1 MDVFLVTLLNGI
13 SLGGVLFLVASGLSL
28 VLGVLG
34 IANLAHGA
42 LYMVGAY
49 LGWTI
54 VSQYGGNFW
63 LAAVAAAAT
72 AGLIG
77 LVMERGFLRH
87 LHGLF
92 NEQVLLTI
100 GVVHIITNL
109 CLWIWGSIPKTPFT
123 ASILSGSFVVAGW
136 PYPISRIAIMLIGLA
151 LAVGLWW
158 LQDRTRVGAI
168 VRAGMDNRE
177 MTEGLG
183 INLKLVLTVLFF
195 VGAAIA
201 GFAGVIGGQMLGASL
216 GQGTQILVLALIVVV
231 VGGVGSVQGALVGA
245 MIIGLVDAFGK
256 LLFPELAMFTMY
268 LVMII
273 ILLVRPSGLLG
284 KALETK
290 AINPLISRIQWQGT
304 LSRFVPY
311 AAIGIILLIIPAFMP
326 TYLQS
331 MMTKLLIYGLFVIS
345 LNLIFGYTGLFSLGH
360 AAFFGIAGYTAGI
373 LMVSYGIESFWIGG
387 PLGILM
393 AVFTAAVFG
402 FIALRVSGLF
412 FLLVTFALGQ
422 LLWSIAVVWYSLT
435 GGPNGFIGIPRPDLG
450 LPWFNLMNSLNFY
463 YFVFAAFAICYFLM
477 YRLINSPFG
486 YALQGIRDSEP
497 RMRALG
503 YNTWLYKYIA
513 FIIAGLFAGVAGL
526 LFASFNGCIAPSHL
540 GFSTSS
546 LAMLM
551 VILGGVGTLW
561 GPVIGAGVIV
571 FVEYFASQF
580 VPERWPLILGA
591 VFILAVM
598 YLRGGIGLHL
608 ITFGKKV
615 LSYGGFKS

>member
-28 VLGVLG
+28 VLGVMG

-42 LYMVGAY
+42 LYMIGAY
-49 LGWTI
+49 LGWTM
-54 VSQYGGNFW
+54 VAQHGGNFL

-72 AGLIG
+72 AGVVG
-77 LVMERGFLRH
+77 LVIERGFLRR

-92 NEQVLLTI
+92 NEQVLLSL
-100 GVVHIITNL
+100 GFVYIITNL
-109 CLWIWGSIPKTPFT
+109 CLWIWGSIPKSPFT
-123 ASILSGSFVVAGW
+123 APFLSGSFFVAGW
-136 PYPISRIAIMLIGLA
+136 PYPVSRVVIILVGLA

-158 LQDRTRVGAI
+158 LQDKTRVGAI
-168 VRAGMDNRE
+168 VRAGMDNKE
-177 MTEGLG
+177 VTEGLG
-183 INLKLVLTVLFF
+183 INLKLALTALFV
-195 VGAAIA
+195 VGASIA

-216 GQGTQILVLALIVVV
+216 DYGIQILVLALIVVV
-231 VGGVGSVQGALVGA
+231 VGGVGSVQGALLGA
-245 MIIGLVDAFGK
+245 VIIGLVDAFGK
-256 LLFPELAMFTMY
+256 LLFPELAMFTLY

-273 ILLVRPSGLLG
+273 ILLVRPAGLLG
-284 KALETK
+284 RPLETK
-290 AINPLISRIQWQGT
+290 AISQPLVSIQWKGT
-304 LSRFVPY
+304 LSRYIPY
-311 AAIGIILLIIPAFMP
+311 VVVGVILILVPAFMA

-331 MMTKLLIYGLFVIS
+331 IMTKLLILGLLAIS

-360 AAFFGIAGYTAGI
+360 AAFFGVAGYTVGI
-373 LMVSYGIESFWIGG
+373 AMVRFGVESFWISG
-387 PLGILM
+387 LLAILM
-393 AVFTAAVFG
+393 AAFVAAVFG

-422 LLWSIAVVWYSLT
+422 LLWSIAVTWYPVTMGPT
-435 GGPNGFIGIPRPDLG
+435 GLIGIPRPDLG
-450 LPWFNLMNSLNFY
+450 LPWLNLLDPLSFY
-463 YFVFAAFAICYFLM
+463 YFVFAVFAICYFLLH
-477 YRLINSPFG
+477 RLINSPFG

-526 LFASFNGCIAPSHL
+526 LFAYFNGIIAPSHL
-540 GFSTSS
+540 DLSTSS

-551 VILGGVGTLW
+551 VILGGAGTLW

-571 FVEYFASQF
+571 FVEYFASLL
-580 VPERWPLILGA
+580 VPERWPLILGI

-598 YLRGGIGLHL
+598 YLRGGISLHL
-608 ITFGKKV
+608 V
-615 LSYGGFKS
+615 RSYGKMLLRWNR